1 MPGSEL
7 PRPVHSH
14 LSHITWLSRNPASV
28 PLLATS
34 TVNWFNLIE
43 LFSLCKVVNWSI
55 SAVDRF
61 AASQFINML
70 LNSRSSYLDSMI
82 ETKMKSNDSLM
93 KILMMFFEINRCSN
107 VLSASKLVIKTN
119 STLLIESNDVKNSS
133 IDSNSINLAS
143 SIIDEIE
150 LNSSKY
156 WIAFSL
162 FESLIMFLKL
172 TIYCFKQRSYS
183 ERNLYSEWWLKN
195 VFTNFFV
202 SFRSD

>member
-1 MPGSEL
+1 
-7 PRPVHSH
+7 
-14 LSHITWLSRNPASV
+14 
-28 PLLATS
+28 
-34 TVNWFNLIE
+34 
-43 LFSLCKVVNWSI
+43 
-55 SAVDRF
+55 
-61 AASQFINML
+61 
-70 LNSRSSYLDSMI
+70 
-82 ETKMKSNDSLM
+82 
-93 KILMMFFEINRCSN
+93 
-107 VLSASKLVIKTN
+107 
-119 STLLIESNDVKNSS
+119 LIESNDVKNSS